1 MTISPLPGTPTALPQ
16 TQISFLG
23 ASATMFFNYLSAIIR
38 AIGDS
43 RTPLVFLTIS
53 CALNVGL
60 VVLMVGPLEWGV
72 GEAKGGQTVW
82 AAVGGPSRR
91 RAT

>member
-1 MTISPLPGTPTALPQ
+1 MAEATIF

-43 RTPLVFLTIS
+43 KTPLVFLTVS
-53 CALNVGL
+53 
-60 VVLMVGPLEWGV
+60 M
-72 GEAKGGQTVW
+72 
-82 AAVGGPSRR
+82 
-91 RAT
+91 RA